1 MKKDLTNHVIRKRF
15 NGIIYNIARYT
26 EVALSVVILIV
37 IALAAVSMIRGLVGV
52 PVKDMDATFFTDFL
66 SRALSLV
73 VGVEFVKMMCKV
85 TSETLIEVM
94 MFAIAR
100 QMIVEHLRTW
110 ETLIGIA
117 AIGILFV
124 IRKYLLLSREEE
136 MKEDLLYEK
145 KRDDK

>member
-1 MKKDLTNHVIRKRF
+1 MKKDLTNHIIRKRF

-26 EVALSVVILIV
+26 EVVLSVVILIV
-37 IALAAVSMIRGLVGV
+37 IGLAAVSMIQNLLGV
-52 PVKDMDATFFTDFL
+52 SVKDMNASFFTEFL
-66 SRALSLV
+66 AEALSLV
-73 VGVEFVKMMCKV
+73 VGVEFVKMMSKV

-100 QMIVEHLRTW
+100 EMIVEHLQTW
-110 ETLIGIA
+110 ETLIGIV

-136 MKEDLLYEK
+136 KTEDRLYK
-145 KRDDK
+145 KKTEE